1 MTEPAHLWAVTYDN
15 LTQAD
20 QVQEEIARLGWGA
33 GNAGKYLILLD
44 IAVVLRHLDGTFTV
58 NREPF
63 PSFANILT
71 CSAAGFLA
79 GLAVAAPLTGATV
92 GALVGSA
99 ASAAAARVGID
110 SDFIHEVEALMK
122 PSSSALFILDH
133 EVDMVVTLQKIRGLG
148 GTVLKTNVDLKRAN
162 LIQST
167 LAGFAEN

>member
-44 IAVVLRHLDGTFTV
+44 IAVVVRHLDGTFTV